1 LKLSSLRVNQP
12 ERVILWT
19 LVIFLV
25 VGLAYFTFLGTYN
38 RSYADDWCYNAD
50 YAQLG
55 LRETLAGYSFNT
67 TYSASRFSSTI
78 FGGIFFYLGIPGLQ
92 VITLFVLVALTW
104 GFHRGLENLAKIA
117 NLSIQ
122 KPIILAFAALVVF
135 FSIYI
140 APLRYQSF
148 YWLNGILPYTIPLLI
163 GIWVATLLVEQAST
177 NSRSPYVLPLLGA
190 LSFFGGGF
198 SEAGAAF
205 LLSLLFIILILATF
219 YRRKSKWAA
228 PLIFPVLWSLA
239 WAIAAVL
246 ILLLSPA
253 AWERASRYGELA
265 GFVEFVGLTLRY
277 SWDFVRFSILDLPLP
292 HLALAATAAFLALIN
307 PHEFGKRKAWIAI
320 SLIVLIAFLLIAS
333 SYAPSALIEKN
344 PPHPRTRV
352 IARTTMLLSIPLIT
366 WLGVGLLHRVKT
378 LKHWLKPSTILIGAI
393 SLIYI
398 GRALLLTAEIQPIY
412 SSRAGIWDQRHF
424 EILEAADMGIAQVEV
439 QAIDGAPI
447 GGLRDFREAP
457 GHWINVCAA
466 NVYGVEEISGL
477 P

>member
-1 LKLSSLRVNQP
+1 VKLSSLRENQAH
-12 ERVILWT
+12 RVILWT
-19 LVIFLV
+19 LVIFLA
-25 VGLAYFTFLGTYN
+25 VGLAYFAYLGTYN

-55 LRETLAGYSFNT
+55 LKETLAGYSFNT

-92 VITLFVLVALTW
+92 VITLFVLAALTW

-117 NLSIQ
+117 NISIQ
-122 KPIILAFAALVVF
+122 KPIIFAFAALVAF

-148 YWLNGILPYTIPLLI
+148 YWLNGILPYTIPLVI
-163 GIWVATLLVEQAST
+163 GIWVATLIFEQAST
-177 NSRSPYVLPLLGA
+177 NSRSPYILPLLGA

-205 LLSLLFIILILATF
+205 LLSVLFIILILATI

-228 PLIFPVLWSLA
+228 PVILPVLWSLA

-265 GFVEFVGLTLRY
+265 GFIEFVGLTMRY

-292 HLALAATAAFLALIN
+292 HMALAATAAFLALIN
-307 PHEFGKRKAWIAI
+307 PHELSKRKVWIAI
-320 SLIVLIAFLLIAS
+320 SLITIIALLLIAS

-352 IARTTMLLSIPLIT
+352 IARTTMLLAISLNT
-366 WLGVGLLHRVKT
+366 WLGIGLVHRVIS
-378 LKHWLKPSTILIGAI
+378 LKHLLKPSAILIGAI

-398 GRALLLTAEIQPIY
+398 GRALLLSADLQPIY
-412 SSRAGIWDQRHF
+412 SSRADIWDQRHI
-424 EILEAADMGIAQVEV
+424 ELLEAAQMGLAQVEV

-457 GHWINVCAA
+457 GHWVNVCAA